1 MRRPPLL
8 ALSLLMACSSEAEL
22 PPPGPAPTTME
33 PTCQRDCPAV
43 VLDTTGSITIAE
55 GATRV
60 ITARLVGAPSGPVTL
75 LITSSDA
82 ISLPLRTSALLLR
95 AGEAQ
100 SFTLSNPS
108 DTARSGERSV
118 TISYAITS
126 EDRRYAA
133 LVVPDL
139 EVRLTDDEVAGFSL
153 EAMSQLQTSEA
164 GGQATFK
171 LSLTIPPTDDVEVV
185 LSSSDPTEGSVSPSS
200 LLFLHRNWRIPQTI
214 TVTGVND
221 QLRDGDVRY
230 EIRGRATSG
239 DAAYEGLQMQPQ
251 ELINVD
257 DDRPELV
264 FDVHTVITQEGGA
277 TASVLVRLDAAPTAE
292 VDITLASSDPAEAT
306 VRPARLR
313 FGPSSWATPQT
324 IEISG
329 VDDGVLDGTRSYWI
343 LTGTASSDDPGW
355 SGRDPRDLLGL
366 NLDDEARSP
375 DLVRVSV
382 DERGR
387 PGAGPGRLVDL
398 SWDGRLVVFS
408 SEAPDLAP
416 GDTNGGT
423 DVFLR
428 DLALGRTIPVS
439 VDAAGALGSA
449 ASNAPQISGDG
460 RFVLFHSSATL
471 TDTPT
476 RGFEELYL
484 RDLAEESTT
493 LISRHPGGMAF
504 ADSVVDA
511 AISYDGRYI
520 ALQTSVFRAPGSNP
534 QWDVWI
540 HDRRLG
546 GFVPGVRAPDGSE
559 PDLGTRWPRL
569 SADGRVLAFV
579 SAASNLVAGDTNGVD
594 DVFVRDLDSGAIERV
609 SEPGIGGNDRG
620 RALLRPALSGDGMT
634 VAFATWATLLPEDLY
649 ATADVYVRDR
659 RSGALEVIQLLS
671 GTPPSSISLSADGRY
686 VLIATTSDA
695 IDLDHPQAAN
705 GRSYPVVYDRQ
716 RRSLTRLLYGSATGI
731 EAVAM
736 SGDGRSLAFTSEDPA
751 LAPPGSS
758 FSDVYW
764 TPQPIR

>member
-1 MRRPPLL
+1 M
-8 ALSLLMACSSEAEL
+8 
-22 PPPGPAPTTME
+22 
-33 PTCQRDCPAV
+33 
-43 VLDTTGSITIAE
+43 IAE
-55 GATRV
+55 GSTRV
-60 ITARLVGAPSGPVTL
+60 VTARLVGAPTAPVTL
-75 LITSSDA
+75 LITSEDPV
-82 ISLPLRTSALLLR
+82 SLPLRTSSLLLR

-100 SFTLSNPS
+100 SFSLTNPS
-108 DTARSGERSV
+108 DTARTGERSV

-139 EVRLTDDEVAGFSL
+139 EVRLGDDEVAGFTL
-153 EAMSQLQTSEA
+153 EAARDLKTSEA

-171 LSLTIPPTDDVEVV
+171 LSLTLPPTEDVEVA
-185 LSSSDPTEGSVSPSS
+185 LQSSDPAEGSVSPSS
-200 LLFLHRNWRIPQTI
+200 LTFLHRNWRIPQTI

-230 EIRGRATSG
+230 EIRGRATSR
-239 DAAYEGLQMQPQ
+239 DAAYEGLVMEPQ
-251 ELINVD
+251 ELTNVD
-257 DDRPELV
+257 DDLPELV

-277 TASVLVRLDAAPTAE
+277 TAAVLVRLDAAPAAE
-292 VDITLASSDPAEAT
+292 VDIALASSDPAEAT
-306 VRPARLR
+306 VRPARLH
-313 FGPSSWATPQT
+313 FDPASWSTPQT

-329 VDDGVLDGTRSYWI
+329 VDDGILDGTRSYWV
-343 LTGTASSDDPGW
+343 LTGTASSRDPAW
-355 SGRDPRDLLGL
+355 DGRDPRDLRGL

-375 DLVRVSV
+375 DLERVSV

-387 PGAGPGRLVDL
+387 PGAGAGRLVDL

-408 SEAPDLAP
+408 SEAPDLGP
-416 GDTNGGT
+416 RDTNSGT

-428 DLALGRTIPVS
+428 DLATQRTIPIS
-439 VDAAGALGSA
+439 VDLVGALGSA
-449 ASNAPQISGDG
+449 SSNAPQISGDG

-471 TDTPT
+471 TDVPT

-484 RDLAEESTT
+484 RDLAEQSTT
-493 LISRHPGGMAF
+493 LISRHPSGLAF

-511 AISYDGRYI
+511 AISYDGRFI
-520 ALQTSVFRAPGSNP
+520 ALQTNVFRAAGSTP

-540 HDRRLG
+540 HDRQLG

-579 SAASNLVAGDTNGVD
+579 SAASNLVAGDTNDVD

-609 SEPGIGGNDRG
+609 SEPGVGGNDRA
-620 RALLRPALSGDGMT
+620 RALLRPALSGDGMI

-659 RSGALEVIQLLS
+659 RSGALELIPLLS
-671 GTPPSSISLSADGRY
+671 GTPPSSLSLSADGRF

-695 IDLDHPQAAN
+695 IDFDHPQAAN
-705 GRSYPVVYDRQ
+705 GCSYPVIYDRQ
-716 RRSLTRLLYGSATGI
+716 RRTLTRLLSQSTTGI

-736 SGDGRSLAFTSEDPA
+736 SGDGRSLVFTSEDPA
-751 LAPPGSS
+751 LAPPSSS

-764 TPQPIR
+764 TPQPLR